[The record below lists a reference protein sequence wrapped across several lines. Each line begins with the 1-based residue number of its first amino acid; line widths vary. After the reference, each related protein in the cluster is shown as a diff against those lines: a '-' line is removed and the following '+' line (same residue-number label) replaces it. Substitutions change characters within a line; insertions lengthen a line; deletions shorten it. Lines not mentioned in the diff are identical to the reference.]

1 MPSGRGRWLAAGAD
15 AREQQPRGTARRS
28 DGDAA
33 FSLIAIK
40 VERKAVDRARERPGW
55 SDRPAPEPN
64 AKNITG
70 SGRRVAV
77 SIMPDGISRPYR
89 AGETMDSA
97 STPRDARSK
106 NAPEDAMSTKRR
118 ALLVAAAATIAA
130 PKTLLAQ
137 SEWRPSRP
145 VQLLVPFAAGSG
157 TDAISRIMASAL
169 EEAWGQRVVVDNR
182 AGANGAIAAVA
193 TARAAPDGH
202 TLMMTTNTPHG
213 ANPTLMRQ
221 LDYDPISDFS
231 PIMKTGNYIF
241 VFAVG
246 ETVPVTDLAGFLAMA
261 RARPGQVS
269 YASGNGT
276 GILAGATI
284 ARLGG
289 VDLLHVPYRST
300 PPAMV
305 DVIGGR
311 VTGMVVDLSSAWAN
325 IRAGKLCPL
334 GQTTRARSRLLP
346 DLPSLHEAGLD
357 GFNIISWAGLIGP
370 ARMPPEMVASI
381 NAVARRVWDRPE
393 TSARLDAIGFEAGV
407 SGAVEFGRFIQDEIT
422 TWGQLARAAGIEPE

>member
-1 MPSGRGRWLAAGAD
+1 MSMHRRTLLTAAAGA
-15 AREQQPRGTARRS
+15 
-28 DGDAA
+28 
-33 FSLIAIK
+33 L
-40 VERKAVDRARERPGW
+40 
-55 SDRPAPEPN
+55 
-64 AKNITG
+64 
-70 SGRRVAV
+70 
-77 SIMPDGISRPYR
+77 
-89 AGETMDSA
+89 
-97 STPRDARSK
+97 
-106 NAPEDAMSTKRR
+106 
-118 ALLVAAAATIAA
+118 AA
-130 PKTLLAQ
+130 PSTLRAQ
-137 SEWRPSRP
+137 GEWRPSRP

-157 TDAISRIMASAL
+157 TDAISRIMANAL

-182 AGANGAIAAVA
+182 AGANGSIAAVA

-213 ANPTLMRQ
+213 ANPTLMRH
-221 LDYDPISDFS
+221 LDYDPIGDFS

-246 ETVPVTDLAGFLAMA
+246 ETVPHADLAAFLAAA
-261 RARPGQVS
+261 RARPGQLS

-289 VDLLHVPYRST
+289 IELLHVPYRST

-311 VTGMVVDLSSAWAN
+311 VTGMVIDLAAGWAN
-325 IRAGKLCPL
+325 IRAGKLRPL

-346 DLPSLHEAGLD
+346 DMPSLHEAGLG
-357 GFNIISWAGLIGP
+357 GFNLVSWAGLIGP

-407 SGAVEFGRFIQDEIT
+407 SGAAEFAAFIRDEIA

>member
-1 MPSGRGRWLAAGAD
+1 MPMHRRTLLTAAAGA
-15 AREQQPRGTARRS
+15 
-28 DGDAA
+28 
-33 FSLIAIK
+33 L
-40 VERKAVDRARERPGW
+40 
-55 SDRPAPEPN
+55 
-64 AKNITG
+64 
-70 SGRRVAV
+70 
-77 SIMPDGISRPYR
+77 
-89 AGETMDSA
+89 
-97 STPRDARSK
+97 
-106 NAPEDAMSTKRR
+106 
-118 ALLVAAAATIAA
+118 AA
-130 PKTLLAQ
+130 PRTLRAQ
-137 SEWRPSRP
+137 GEWRPSRA
-145 VQLLVPFAAGSG
+145 VQLLVPFTAGSG

-182 AGANGAIAAVA
+182 AGANGSIAAVA

-221 LDYDPISDFS
+221 LDYDPIGDFS

-246 ETVPVTDLAGFLAMA
+246 ETVPHADLAAFLAAA
-261 RARPGQVS
+261 RARPGQLS

-289 VDLLHVPYRST
+289 VELLHVPYRST

-311 VTGMVVDLSSAWAN
+311 VTAMVIDLAAGGAN
-325 IRAGKLCPL
+325 IRAGKLRPL
-334 GQTTRARSRLLP
+334 GQTTRTRSRLLP
-346 DLPSLHEAGLD
+346 DMPSLHEAGLG
-357 GFNIISWAGLIGP
+357 GFNIVSWAGLLGP

-407 SGAVEFGRFIQDEIT
+407 SGAAEFGQFIRDEIA

>member
-1 MPSGRGRWLAAGAD
+1 MH
-15 AREQQPRGTARRS
+15 
-28 DGDAA
+28 
-33 FSLIAIK
+33 
-40 VERKAVDRARERPGW
+40 
-55 SDRPAPEPN
+55 
-64 AKNITG
+64 
-70 SGRRVAV
+70 
-77 SIMPDGISRPYR
+77 
-89 AGETMDSA
+89 
-97 STPRDARSK
+97 
-106 NAPEDAMSTKRR
+106 RR
-118 ALLVAAAATIAA
+118 ALLTGATAAIAA
-130 PKTLLAQ
+130 PGILRAQ
-137 SEWRPSRP
+137 GDWRPSRP

-157 TDAISRIMASAL
+157 TDAISRIMANAL

-182 AGANGAIAAVA
+182 AGANGSIAAVA

-221 LDYDPISDFS
+221 LDYDPIGDFT
-231 PIMKTGNYIF
+231 PIMNTGNYIF

-246 ETVPVTDLAGFLAMA
+246 ETVPHTDLAAFLAAA
-261 RARPGQVS
+261 RARPGQLS

-289 VDLLHVPYRST
+289 VQLLHVPYRST

-311 VTGMVVDLSSAWAN
+311 VTGMVIDLAAGWAN
-325 IRAGKLCPL
+325 IRAGKLRSL
-334 GQTTRARSRLLP
+334 GQTTRARSRLIP
-346 DLPSLHEAGLD
+346 DMPSLHEAGLD
-357 GFNIISWAGLIGP
+357 GFNIVSWAGLIGP

-393 TSARLDAIGFEAGV
+393 TAARLDAIGFEAGV
-407 SGAVEFGRFIQDEIT
+407 SGASEFATFIRDEIA